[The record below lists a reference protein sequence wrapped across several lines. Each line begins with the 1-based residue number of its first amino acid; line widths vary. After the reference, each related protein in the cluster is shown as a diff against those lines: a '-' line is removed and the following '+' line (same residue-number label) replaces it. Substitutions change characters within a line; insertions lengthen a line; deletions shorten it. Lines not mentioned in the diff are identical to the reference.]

1 MKFTITIKVSKTEK
15 VSYGTSEVEKGT
27 FSREFNQNI
36 SAEETKAKF
45 VECLSQAK
53 LEVNEIFNQSIEEE
67 RVVAAKEKAEAN
79 S

>member
-1 MKFTITIKVSKTEK
+1 MKFIITIKLSKTEK
-15 VSYGTSEVEKGT
+15 VSYGTSENEIGS
-27 FSREFNQNI
+27 FSREFKQNI
-36 SAEETKAKF
+36 SAEEAKAKF

-67 RVVAAKEKAEAN
+67 RVAAAKEKAEAN

>member
-1 MKFTITIKVSKTEK
+1 MKFIITIKVSKDVK
-15 VSYGTSEVEKGT
+15 VSYGTSEVEKGI
-27 FSREFNQNI
+27 FSREFKQDI
-36 SAEETKAKF
+36 SAEEIKAKF

-67 RVVAAKEKAEAN
+67 RVATAKEKAEAN